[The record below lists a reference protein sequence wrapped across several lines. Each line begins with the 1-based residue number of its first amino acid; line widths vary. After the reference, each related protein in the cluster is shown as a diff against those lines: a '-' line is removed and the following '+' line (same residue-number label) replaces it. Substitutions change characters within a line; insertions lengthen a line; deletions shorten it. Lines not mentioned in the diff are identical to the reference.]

1 MRLSAIV
8 ACGFSFS
15 ALPLLSGCDTIDKA
29 RMRLFGVHVCAPED
43 ESAEWV
49 IAQALR
55 AASDPDEE
63 RGWLAFQKVL
73 HSSERTPA
81 ALRAWQEGSWS
92 RMRRQAHLYLDE
104 SKCFQLVDFREMQGE
119 VGYDY
124 FVANRER
131 ELPTP
136 CSVYLDANNNN
147 LWRIKRCSL

>member
-1 MRLSAIV
+1 MRLPAIR
-8 ACGFSFS
+8 ACCLILLATA
-15 ALPLLSGCDTIDKA
+15 ALAGCETVDKA

-55 AASDPDEE
+55 AAGDPDEE
-63 RGWLAFQKVL
+63 RGWSAFQKVL

-81 ALRAWQEGSWS
+81 ALRAWREGSWS
-92 RMRRQAHLYLDE
+92 RMRRQTQLYLDE
-104 SKCFQLVDFREMQGE
+104 AKCFNLVDFREMQGE

>member
-1 MRLSAIV
+1 MRLTAIL
-8 ACGFSFS
+8 ACCLSFLAMT
-15 ALPLLSGCDTIDKA
+15 ALAGCDTIDKA
-29 RMRLFGVHVCAPED
+29 RMRLFGVRVCAPED

-55 AASDPDEE
+55 AANDPDEE

-81 ALRAWQEGSWS
+81 ALRAWREGSWS
-92 RMRRQAHLYLDE
+92 RMRRQANLYLDDG
-104 SKCFQLVDFREMQGE
+104 KCFNLVDFREMQGE

-124 FVANRER
+124 FVANRQR

>member
-1 MRLSAIV
+1 MRI
-8 ACGFSFS
+8 
-15 ALPLLSGCDTIDKA
+15 
-29 RMRLFGVHVCAPED
+29 FGVRVCAPQA

-49 IAQALR
+49 IAQALQ

-63 RGWLAFQKVL
+63 KGWAAVQKVL
-73 HSSERTPA
+73 HSSQRSPA
-81 ALRAWQEGSWS
+81 ALRSWRDGNWS
-92 RMRRQAHLYLDE
+92 RMRRQFNLYFDAD
-104 SKCFQLVDFREMQGE
+104 KCFTLVDFRELQGE

-124 FVANRER
+124 YVANRAR